1 MIASER
7 TQNIIVVSVI
17 IIALVSSGFLVS
29 NAAYYGGSYSLAG
42 RLDVTLLEVRVS
54 GIDHTNES
62 VNPGLR
68 LTFNL
73 ATDSLTEGNVR
84 ITFMG
89 AEVTLNNDSLSYTTF
104 SYTPPVVDQYL
115 YPEFNRNYTM
125 HNSATYSDR
134 QAILDADSEDMW
146 NWDIEFR
153 YSFIVFDE
161 RGTITFRW
169 FFFETTITTIV

>member
-42 RLDVTLLEVRVS
+42 RLNVSLLEVRVS
-54 GIDHTNES
+54 RIDHTNES

-84 ITFMG
+84 ITFLG
-89 AEVTLNNDSLSYTTF
+89 AVVTLNNDSLSYTAF
-104 SYTPPVVDQYL
+104 SYVPPIVDQYL
-115 YPEFNRNYTM
+115 YPEFNRNYSLS
-125 HNSATYSDR
+125 NSATSADR
-134 QAILDADSEDMW
+134 QAILDADTSGIW

-169 FFFETTITTIV
+169 FYFETTITTIV

>member
-17 IIALVSSGFLVS
+17 IVALVSSGFLVS

-62 VNPGLR
+62 IKPGIS

-73 ATDSLTEGNVR
+73 ATYSLAEGNVR

-125 HNSATYSDR
+125 GNSATYSDR
-134 QAILDADSEDMW
+134 QAILDAYTSGIW

-161 RGTITFRW
+161 VGTITWRRFD
-169 FFFETTITTIV
+169 FNTTITTIV